1 MLRNHTQPKTMDC
14 PTPRTR
20 HAFAIFED
28 TLCQGMMPT
37 WRNEH
42 GVIITYPTER
52 EAQIEIAEMLMEQL
66 RQFLAGHRDFDDAR
80 TTGDFILP
88 VEVWPDGTIRIG
100 DGRRFGKQET

>member
-1 MLRNHTQPKTMDC
+1 MKTMDG
-14 PTPRTR
+14 PAPKAR

-28 TLCQGMMPT
+28 TVFQGNIPT
-37 WRNEH
+37 WRDEH

-80 TTGDFILP
+80 TTGDFILS
-88 VEVWPDGTIRIG
+88 VKVWPDGTIETEG
-100 DGRRFGKQET
+100 GRRFGKQET